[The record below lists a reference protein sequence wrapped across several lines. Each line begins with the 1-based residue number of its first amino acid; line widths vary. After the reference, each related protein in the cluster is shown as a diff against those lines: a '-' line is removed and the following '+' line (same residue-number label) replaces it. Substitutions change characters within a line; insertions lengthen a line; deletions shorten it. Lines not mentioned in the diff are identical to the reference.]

1 MLGLSRKQL
10 SSYLYL
16 AFCRAYNAM
25 KMSSASGVSH
35 EIVYIAF
42 SPFTKIQN
50 SASHSCML
58 SRTALTGQSRHAVS
72 KSFKVTVPSS
82 ETEAW
87 SH

>member
-42 SPFTKIQN
+42 LLLQKFRIPLRIPECCPEQ
-50 SASHSCML
+50 L
-58 SRTALTGQSRHAVS
+58 
-72 KSFKVTVPSS
+72 
-82 ETEAW
+82 
-87 SH
+87 

>member
-50 SASHSCML
+50 SASHSSVSQSML
-58 SRTALTGQSRHAVS
+58 VIMNFAI
-72 KSFKVTVPSS
+72 SS
-82 ETEAW
+82 ILL
-87 SH
+87 SVF

>member
-10 SSYLYL
+10 SPYLYL

-50 SASHSCML
+50 SASHS
-58 SRTALTGQSRHAVS
+58 
-72 KSFKVTVPSS
+72 
-82 ETEAW
+82 
-87 SH
+87 